1 MNKYEQMQFLLKEN
15 NGYLFTAKVE
25 AVGISRTYLAK
36 FVKENNLEKVAKG
49 IYISQETWEDRLYIL
64 QICNPKIIY
73 AGETAL
79 YLHGMTE
86 REYSEIVVTVP
97 PRFNQTRLRGKGIKV
112 HQEKQEIYQLG
123 ITEIETNFGNKV
135 RVYDKERCICDI
147 IKNRHTVEVQQFQC
161 ALKTFMADKSKDMSK
176 LMSYGAKLKI
186 RDEIMKYVEV
196 ML

>member
-1 MNKYEQMQFLLKEN
+1 MTIGKDGGNQQKD
-15 NGYLFTAKVE
+15 
-25 AVGISRTYLAK
+25 I
-36 FVKENNLEKVAKG
+36 VAKWMLMDCDVIIFDEPTRG
-49 IYISQETWEDRLYIL
+49 IDVG
-64 QICNPKIIY
+64 
-73 AGETAL
+73 A
-79 YLHGMTE
+79 
-86 REYSEIVVTVP
+86 
-97 PRFNQTRLRGKGIKV
+97 
-112 HQEKQEIYQLG
+112 KQEIYQLG

-147 IKNRHTVEVQQFQC
+147 IKNRNTVEVQQFQC

>member
-112 HQEKQEIYQLG
+112 HQVKQEIYQLG

-147 IKNRHTVEVQQFQC
+147 IKNRNTVEVQQFQC